1 MKKLSIV
8 LLGMILS
15 MPTMAKVIELRSP
28 NARNS
33 VSIESDGQVRFSLHR
48 DNKPIVVDSPLSLNV
63 DGNEWGKAKKYSS
76 VKRYSVNG
84 QRNVPV
90 ARRATN
96 VVESY
101 NAVTLN
107 YKDYSIEFRAYDEG
121 VAYRFVSNT
130 LKADKVMGEN
140 VTINLAGDPMTYSQI
155 TNRMQQ
161 WFEYNYTE
169 RAYSS
174 LPTDSLLILP
184 VLVDVDGCKVM
195 LAEADVYNYPGIY
208 LQKNSQSLKGEFAY
222 FPASHRSEDKGNKRY
237 VATREDYMTSKVGKR
252 SFPWRIVATYDEEKD
267 LLASELVWLLGKE
280 DKADADFSWVRP
292 GKVLWDWWNCWNV
305 YGTDF
310 KAGINTETYLYL
322 IDYAARH
329 GVEYLLMDEGW
340 SAPFDLLTQ
349 AENVDMPTICRHAND
364 KGVGILLWTKWVNL
378 DRQMTE
384 ALDMMQEWGVKGIKV
399 DFMDRNDAEM
409 VNFFERTASECAK
422 RKMMVNFHGCYPPDG
437 MRRQYP
443 NIMTREGVYGLENNK
458 WSKLVTPKHDVM
470 LAYIRQYS
478 GPMDYTPGAMLNS
491 HIERFAAIHDE
502 PMVQGTRSHQV
513 ALYVVYESPLQTMCD
528 SPIHYDQNPASRDFI
543 KQIPT
548 VWDETVPLA
557 GKLGDYV
564 AVARRSGDKWYV
576 GAINGTDAPIHLDID
591 ISFIGN
597 GAKQILCHADGKNA
611 ARQAKDYV
619 ALTMTTC
626 SSVLSIDLARGGG
639 YAAIISK

>member
-130 LKADKVMGEN
+130 LKADKVKGEN
-140 VTINLAGDPMTYSQI
+140 VTINLAGDPMTYSKI

-174 LPTDSLLILP
+174 LPTDSLQILP
-184 VLVDVDGCKVM
+184 VLADVDGCKVM

-237 VATREDYMTSKVGKR
+237 AATREDYMTSKVGKR

-280 DKADADFSWVRP
+280 EKADADFSWVRP

-329 GVEYLLMDEGW
+329 GIEYLLMDEGW

-437 MRRQYP
+437 MR
-443 NIMTREGVYGLENNK
+443 
-458 WSKLVTPKHDVM
+458 
-470 LAYIRQYS
+470 
-478 GPMDYTPGAMLNS
+478 
-491 HIERFAAIHDE
+491 
-502 PMVQGTRSHQV
+502 
-513 ALYVVYESPLQTMCD
+513 
-528 SPIHYDQNPASRDFI
+528 
-543 KQIPT
+543 
-548 VWDETVPLA
+548 
-557 GKLGDYV
+557 
-564 AVARRSGDKWYV
+564 
-576 GAINGTDAPIHLDID
+576 
-591 ISFIGN
+591 
-597 GAKQILCHADGKNA
+597 
-611 ARQAKDYV
+611 
-619 ALTMTTC
+619 
-626 SSVLSIDLARGGG
+626 
-639 YAAIISK
+639 